1 MFDDTF
7 YITHR
12 LAGRQD
18 LGKQRAR
25 DGRSV
30 CFEEKRAFSKLTV
43 RLTGFWS
50 RTPDG
55 HGMAIILK
63 DCLLH
68 VTDEHRYRQQL
79 EDAIRRPQ
87 TSRSRETESA
97 ARRDDAARW
106 NQPSAR
112 LRAGIDPPR
121 PGATVR
127 LNSGL
132 SIGRYHFNW
141 RPMTLAA
148 SPD

>member
-12 LAGRQD
+12 LAGCQD

-30 CFEEKRAFSKLTV
+30 YFEEKRAFSKLIV

-63 DCLLH
+63 DCLLR

-87 TSRSRETESA
+87 TSRSRETDSA
-97 ARRDDAARW
+97 ARWDDAARW

-112 LRAGIDPPR
+112 LRALLIPLVPVQR
-121 PGATVR
+121 
-127 LNSGL
+127 SG
-132 SIGRYHFNW
+132 
-141 RPMTLAA
+141 
-148 SPD
+148 